1 MKNKKKSILDF
12 DLLYILIAIIVG
24 FIIGA
29 IFLAIVGLSPA
40 EVYGKLFDSVFS
52 KPKYMVWTLMYAAP
66 IMMTGLSVAF
76 SFRTGVFNI
85 GAEGQFVVGEIAAVA
100 VAIFVDGPAV
110 IHVPL
115 CIIAAAVAGTLWS
128 PASIITSVSVYS

>member
-40 EVYGKLFDSVFS
+40 
-52 KPKYMVWTLMYAAP
+52 
-66 IMMTGLSVAF
+66 
-76 SFRTGVFNI
+76 
-85 GAEGQFVVGEIAAVA
+85 
-100 VAIFVDGPAV
+100 
-110 IHVPL
+110 
-115 CIIAAAVAGTLWS
+115 
-128 PASIITSVSVYS
+128 

>member
-66 IMMTGLSVAF
+66 IMMPKHA
-76 SFRTGVFNI
+76 
-85 GAEGQFVVGEIAAVA
+85 
-100 VAIFVDGPAV
+100 
-110 IHVPL
+110 H
-115 CIIAAAVAGTLWS
+115 
-128 PASIITSVSVYS
+128 ASIMTFRFVLFFLFMMCLVFKRWRKGTIKKC